1 MTEPDQS
8 RPSSPPE
15 TLDAVVTEIVE
26 DRAIVL
32 VGDAQETW
40 DFPMEM
46 LPERV
51 VVGTNLIV
59 EMVDG
64 RPAGASLH
72 REREAVSRSSLDT
85 RLARLARYEQL
96 MGHEVRIE

>member
-1 MTEPDQS
+1 M
-8 RPSSPPE
+8 PE
-15 TLDAVVTEIVE
+15 TYAESPDGQRTVQYFDKSRMENNSWHAVEAPWDVTNGL
-26 DRAIVL
+26 L
-32 VGDAQETW
+32 V
-40 DFPMEM
+40 
-46 LPERV
+46 
-51 VVGTNLIV
+51 V